1 MRILILCGG
10 ESAEHSVS
18 LATAKS
24 VMGAISDGHEVV
36 LVGITPTG
44 EHNYLG
50 EHEIGDWELADSP
63 VLEPNSKSI
72 IWPMGGGELQFLA
85 EGSPVSLGEIDVCIP
100 LLHGDN
106 GEDGTIQGLLEL
118 CHIPYVGNGVF
129 ASAAAMDKV
138 FAKALF
144 RQAGI
149 AVADDWV
156 LTETDFLSDPESSYR
171 ELVERVQLPVFVK
184 PARSGS
190 SVGVSLAKTTEELI
204 AGVVAAFKVDDK
216 ILIEPK
222 LEGRELECSV
232 LESRD
237 GEHRVSVAGE
247 IIVTGRDFYDYEAKY
262 LSGGSQLI
270 IPAELNLDQLQE
282 MQSLA
287 RKAFDALGCS
297 GLARTDFFLT
307 DHGFYLTEVNTMPG
321 FTSVS
326 MYPKLWE
333 ASGLSYSELIEE
345 LIQLAL

>member
-1 MRILILCGG
+1 MRILVLCGG

-24 VMGAISDGHEVV
+24 VLSAISDQHEVV
-36 LVGITPTG
+36 LVGITPDG

-50 EHEIGDWELADSP
+50 AHEIGDWELADSP
-63 VLEPNSKSI
+63 SLQTNSKSV
-72 IWPMGGGELQFLA
+72 IWPMGGGELRFLA
-85 EGSPVSLGEIDVCIP
+85 EGLPVSLGEVDVCIP

-118 CHIPYVGNGVF
+118 CHIPYVGNGVLS
-129 ASAAAMDKV
+129 SAVAMDKV

-149 AVADDWV
+149 TVADDWV
-156 LTETDFLSDPESSYR
+156 LTESDFLADPEVSYR
-171 ELVERVQLPVFVK
+171 ELVQRVELPVFIK

-204 AGVVAAFKVDDK
+204 AGVVEAFKIDGK

-232 LESRD
+232 LESKD

-247 IIVTGRDFYDYEAKY
+247 IVVSGRDFYDYEAKY
-262 LSGGSQLI
+262 LSSTSQLI
-270 IPAELNLDQLQE
+270 VPAELNLDQLQE
-282 MQSLA
+282 MQSIA

-307 DHGFYLTEVNTMPG
+307 DSGFFLTEINTMPG

-326 MYPKLWE
+326 MYPKLWQ
-333 ASGLSYSELIEE
+333 ASGLSYSELIQE
-345 LIQLAL
+345 LIDLAL